1 MGEMLPLFP
10 LGAVL
15 YPGMLLPLHIF
26 EERYR
31 QLVADLLDGAEP
43 RRFGVIAIRK
53 GRETGID
60 GVHSLYKVGCTATL
74 RRVNR
79 HDDGRFDALTL
90 GTQRFRLLR
99 LDQTRPYLQGEVEI
113 LAGEEPG
120 RPGDGPAVRAIQAA
134 FREYLDALTEWG
146 GATVRLEE
154 LPDEPELLSLI
165 VAAAVVIDLPER
177 QAMLAEP
184 DTLRRLAMQ
193 RALSRETAMLR
204 TTTWPAPGSQ
214 EHAVQPELGRTGEHT
229 TGIRGRGRP
238 WQNRK
243 PRAPTFRCAPPR

>member
-31 QLVADLLDGAEP
+31 QLIRDLLDGAEP

-60 GVHSLYKVGCTATL
+60 GVDSLYEVGCTATL
-74 RRVNR
+74 RRVDR
-79 HDDGRFDALTL
+79 HDDGRFDIVTV

-113 LAGEEPG
+113 LTEEPAD
-120 RPGDGPAVRAIQAA
+120 PAVAGPAVRAIQAA

-146 GATVRLEE
+146 GATVRIEE
-154 LPDEPELLSLI
+154 LPAEPELLSFI
-165 VAAAVVIDLPER
+165 VAAAMVIDLPER
-177 QAMLAEP
+177 QAMLAES

-193 RALSRETAMLR
+193 RALLSRETAMLR
-204 TTTWPAPGSQ
+204 TTTSRPAPDLRNTPYS
-214 EHAVQPELGRTGEHT
+214 P
-229 TGIRGRGRP
+229 
-238 WQNRK
+238 N
-243 PRAPTFRCAPPR
+243 

>member
-31 QLVADLLDGAEP
+31 QLVRDLLAGAEL

-60 GVHSLYKVGCTATL
+60 GVSSLYEVGCTATL
-74 RRVNR
+74 RRVDR
-79 HDDGRFDALTL
+79 HDDGRFDIVTI

-99 LDQTRPYLQGEVEI
+99 LDHTRPYLQGEVEM
-113 LAGEEPG
+113 LTEKPTDPAAA
-120 RPGDGPAVRAIQAA
+120 GPAVRVIQAA

-146 GATVRLEE
+146 GATVRIEE
-154 LPDEPELLSLI
+154 LPDEPELL
-165 VAAAVVIDLPER
+165 
-177 QAMLAEP
+177 
-184 DTLRRLAMQ
+184 
-193 RALSRETAMLR
+193 
-204 TTTWPAPGSQ
+204 
-214 EHAVQPELGRTGEHT
+214 
-229 TGIRGRGRP
+229 
-238 WQNRK
+238 
-243 PRAPTFRCAPPR
+243 

>member
-15 YPGMLLPLHIF
+15 YPGMILPLHIF

-31 QLVADLLDGAEP
+31 QLVRDLLAGAEA

-60 GVHSLYKVGCTATL
+60 GVDSLYEVGCTATL
-74 RRVNR
+74 RRVDR
-79 HDDGRFDALTL
+79 HDDGRFDIVTV

-99 LDQTRPYLQGEVEI
+99 LDQTRPYLQGEVEM
-113 LAGEEPG
+113 LTEEPTD
-120 RPGDGPAVRAIQAA
+120 PAVAGPAVRVIHAA

-146 GATVRLEE
+146 GATIRLEE
-154 LPDEPELLSLI
+154 LPDEPELLSFI
-165 VAAAVVIDLPER
+165 VAAAMVIDLPER
-177 QAMLAEP
+177 QAMLAES

-193 RALSRETAMLR
+193 RALLSRETAMLR
-204 TTTWPAPGSQ
+204 TTTSRPAPDLRNTPYS
-214 EHAVQPELGRTGEHT
+214 P
-229 TGIRGRGRP
+229 
-238 WQNRK
+238 N
-243 PRAPTFRCAPPR
+243 